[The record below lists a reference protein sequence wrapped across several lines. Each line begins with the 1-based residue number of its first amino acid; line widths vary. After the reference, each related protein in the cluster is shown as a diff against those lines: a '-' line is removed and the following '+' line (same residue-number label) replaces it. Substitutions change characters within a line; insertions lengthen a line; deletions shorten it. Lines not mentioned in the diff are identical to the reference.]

1 MNFDLADIRAV
12 QKARPGLTD
21 GQAEEVLG
29 FLTDVYAVE
38 SYDIEDNQKL
48 FKDTADYM
56 FPLLLIS
63 A

>member
-1 MNFDLADIRAV
+1 MNFDIRDIRSV
-12 QKARPGLTD
+12 QKSRPGLTD
-21 GQAEEVLG
+21 AQAEEVLG
-29 FLTDVYAVE
+29 FLLDVYADKPYE
-38 SYDIEDNQKL
+38 IKDTQKL